1 MNGQKRNEGSAKKE
15 LFSLKNVVVTVLTLY
30 YLSFV
35 IVPIGVAFAG
45 SFYKWNPLKG
55 IFRFI
60 GVQNYI
66 KVFQNQLFWSA
77 LANTLIFSAVVIAF
91 RVALGLGLA
100 LALYSKII
108 KYKTFFRAI
117 FYMPVVTPLV
127 AVAYVWR
134 WMYNPQIG
142 LVNYILK
149 TQINWLFNE
158 KTALIAVMIMTVWK
172 DFGYAVVLFLAGLYS
187 LPKDCYE
194 SAYIDGA
201 SAVQVFRYITIPLL
215 KPTTLFVVVTSII
228 SYLQTYVQIMVMT
241 DGGPGTSTFL
251 SSYLIFDEAF
261 AKYNF
266 GYSSAMSFI
275 LFIVISI
282 FTYLSFKLSGSR
294 EREAA

>member
-1 MNGQKRNEGSAKKE
+1 MHKNNKVSSKKE
-15 LFSLKNVVVTVLTLY
+15 IFSLKNTVIAGLILHY
-30 YLSFV
+30 VCFL
-35 IVPIGVAFAG
+35 IIPIGVALVG

-55 IFRFI
+55 VFKFV
-60 GVQNYI
+60 GMKNYI
-66 KVFQNQLFWSA
+66 KVFHNDLFWSS
-77 LANTLIFSAVVIAF
+77 LVNTISFSTIVIIF
-91 RVALGLGLA
+91 RVALGLGIA
-100 LALYSKII
+100 LAIYSKLI
-108 KYKTFFRAI
+108 KYKTFYRAI

-134 WMYNPQIG
+134 WMYNPQMG
-142 LVNYILK
+142 LVNQLLK
-149 TQINWLFNE
+149 THVNWLYNE
-158 KTALIAVMIMTVWK
+158 KTALLAIMVMTIWK

-201 SAVQVFRYITIPLL
+201 SGTQVFRYITLPLL

-241 DGGPGTSTFL
+241 DGGPGTATYL

-266 GYSSAMSFI
+266 GYASAMSFVM
-275 LFIVISI
+275 FAVISV
-282 FTYLSFKLSGSR
+282 FTYLSFKVSMNKEG
-294 EREAA
+294 EAA